1 MVGIPLGAASAP
13 IGMSREQLLAR
24 TFVEL
29 ADTLVDE
36 FDVSDF
42 LRTLVEQCVR
52 LMEVS
57 AAGVVLSD
65 PNGRLRMAA
74 ASSERAGVLETLAV
88 QADDGPCI
96 ECVRSGR
103 PVISADLT
111 QDAARWP
118 RFVAA
123 ADAAGFRAAHAVPM
137 RLRRQFVGALTLLNT
152 GPVAVNVDQDRADL
166 AQALADVA
174 TIGILQQRAINRG
187 EVLTEQL
194 QTALNSRVTIEQAK
208 GVLAAHSGDSD
219 MENAFTALRDYA
231 RAQNLRLAELARAV
245 ADGTADIEAIIAHSA
260 QTHL

>member
-1 MVGIPLGAASAP
+1 MAGIAIGATAS
-13 IGMSREQLLAR
+13 GREQVLAR
-24 TFVEL
+24 IFVEL

-52 LMEVS
+52 LLEVS
-57 AAGVVLSD
+57 AAGVVLAD
-65 PNGRLRMAA
+65 PQGRLWMAA

-96 ECVRSGR
+96 DCVRTGQ

-118 RFVAA
+118 RFAA
-123 ADAAGFRAAHAVPM
+123 AAETGGFRAAHAVPM
-137 RLRRQFVGALTLLNT
+137 RLRRQVIGALTLLNT
-152 GPVAVNVDQDRADL
+152 EPVAVEVDQDRADL

-187 EVLTEQL
+187 EILTEQL
-194 QTALNSRVTIEQAK
+194 QAALNSRVTIEQAK
-208 GVLAAHSGDSD
+208 GVLAAHSGDPD
-219 MENAFTALRDYA
+219 MEHAFTMLRGYA
-231 RAQNLRLAELARAV
+231 RAHNLRLAELAREV
-245 ADGTADIEAIIAHSA
+245 ADGTADIEAITAVQPHR
-260 QTHL
+260 